1 MKKILLVEDNESAVK
16 RIRQYI
22 KNISADLDIT
32 AFSEAGEALGYA
44 RSTPVTLF
52 IIDIQLED

>member
-22 KNISADLDIT
+22 KNISADLDILR
-32 AFSEAGEALGYA
+32 FRSREALGYI
-44 RSTPVTLF
+44 RVHPRHF
-52 IIDIQLED
+52 IHH

>member
-22 KNISADLDIT
+22 KNIVVSVNENI
-32 AFSEAGEALGYA
+32 
-44 RSTPVTLF
+44 LF
-52 IIDIQLED
+52 D